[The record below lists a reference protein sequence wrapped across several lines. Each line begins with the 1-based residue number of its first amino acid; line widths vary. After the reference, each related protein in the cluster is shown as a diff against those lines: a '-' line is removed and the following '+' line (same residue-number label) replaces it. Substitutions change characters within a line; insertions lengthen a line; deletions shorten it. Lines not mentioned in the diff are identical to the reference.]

1 MISKYNESNE
11 YNEIQY
17 TYANAILMGQK
28 LACIVAALYNAQK
41 AAHNKKPYTRIINAF
56 MGFKPSDFNS
66 HIACTSHF
74 DKRFNTP
81 DTPNS
86 RSVIGLLDF
95 APGAVIGK
103 NDLEYAWYNKN
114 SPLVMVTY
122 DKETNKAIEYN
133 TYKSEEEF
141 FQGSM
146 LVPVRLLFYNVI
158 MSTVRDSPLHKNHK
172 INFNFC
178 AYAIDGVYEC
188 LMEVLSYEA
197 E

>member
-1 MISKYNESNE
+1 MTSKYHTS
-11 YNEIQY
+11 NEIQY

-41 AAHNKKPYTRIINAF
+41 DYKRHIHKCIGII
-56 MGFKPSDFNS
+56 PSKYNTY
-66 HIACTSHF
+66 IACTSHF

-81 DTPNS
+81 DTPNAS
-86 RSVIGLLDF
+86 SVIGLLDF
-95 APGAVIGK
+95 APGGK
-103 NDLEYAWYNKN
+103 NDLEYTWYNKN
-114 SPLVMVTY
+114 APLVMGKY
-122 DKETNKAIEYN
+122 DTETNKTIEYN

-141 FQGSM
+141 FQGSL
-146 LVPVRLLFYNVI
+146 LVPVRLLFYNVLI
-158 MSTVRDSPLHKNHK
+158 STVHNSPLHKNHK

>member
-17 TYANAILMGQK
+17 TYSNAILMGQK

-81 DTPNS
+81 DTPNA
-86 RSVIGLLDF
+86 RSVISLLQF
-95 APGAVIGK
+95 NPTPVISK
-103 NDLEYAWYNKN
+103 NDLDYTWYNSN
-114 SPLVMVTY
+114 QDSFY
-122 DKETNKAIEYN
+122 SNDQSIEYN
-133 TYKSEEEF
+133 KIKSEEAF
-141 FQGSM
+141 FQES
-146 LVPVRLLFYNVI
+146 LFTHERSLFYSV
-158 MSTVRDSPLHKNHK
+158 MLSTVHNSPLHKNHK

>member
-1 MISKYNESNE
+1 MTSKYRTS
-11 YNEIQY
+11 NEIQY

-41 AAHNKKPYTRIINAF
+41 DYKRHIHKCIGII
-56 MGFKPSDFNS
+56 PSKYNTY
-66 HIACTSHF
+66 IACTSHF

-81 DTPNS
+81 DTPNAS
-86 RSVIGLLDF
+86 SVIGLLDF

-103 NDLEYAWYNKN
+103 NDLEYTWYNKN
-114 SPLVMVTY
+114 APLVMGKY
-122 DKETNKAIEYN
+122 DTETNKTIEYN

-141 FQGSM
+141 FQGSL
-146 LVPVRLLFYNVI
+146 LVPVRLLFYNVLI
-158 MSTVRDSPLHKNHK
+158 STVHNSPLHKNHK

>member
-1 MISKYNESNE
+1 MTSKYHTS
-11 YNEIQY
+11 NEIQY

-41 AAHNKKPYTRIINAF
+41 YHKRHFHKCIGII
-56 MGFKPSDFNS
+56 PSKYNTY
-66 HIACTSHF
+66 ITCTSHF

-81 DTPNS
+81 DTPNA

-114 SPLVMVTY
+114 APLVMVKY
-122 DKETNKAIEYN
+122 DTETNKAIEYN
-133 TYKSEEEF
+133 TYKS
-141 FQGSM
+141 
-146 LVPVRLLFYNVI
+146 VRLLFYNVI
-158 MSTVRDSPLHKNHK
+158 MSTVHNSPLHKNHK